1 MKGCWQ
7 LIQIEQV
14 SNIQSK
20 KVTEISLIAPT
31 IQLAQKTRKIIEQR
45 NEDIDVFVPLAKE
58 DALSDALRIAKNLV
72 DQGAKVLI
80 SRKGT
85 AIAINEA
92 KLNISVVAINSILSD
107 YIEPIE
113 IAKYEKGLIAFFSYD
128 DMTDDVRSLCSM
140 LNIKAKYY
148 TFKTDKDCEVV
159 VKQALRDGAIL
170 GIGGVM
176 TQKYSEI
183 FNLRHITI
191 ENSEVSISNSID
203 TAKQILQIQKEELKK
218 QNELKI
224 QLERYKAVLNFT
236 HDAIIAV
243 DEIGKVDVINPVAEQ
258 IAKVSPG
265 YAVGKNINQIIHNTK
280 MFSILNNKEKQLNQL
295 MDINGTL
302 VSTNRIPIIVDDK
315 IKGVVATFQDI
326 KVIQENEN
334 KIRRS
339 LHEKGLVAKYHF
351 YNIKGE
357 SKEIKN
363 SISIAKSYASSE
375 STILIQGETGT
386 GKELFAQSIHNESPR
401 KDGPF
406 VAINCASLSS
416 NLLESELFGYVEGA
430 FTGAS
435 KGGKTGLFEL
445 AHKGTIFLDE
455 IGEIP
460 IEIQAQLLR
469 VLQEKEIRRVG
480 SGVKTPVDVRVIAA
494 TNKDLIEEI
503 NAKTFREDL
512 YYRIS
517 VLNLFIP
524 PLRERGDD
532 TMMLSEFFFE
542 KYLGSSEAQYID
554 SFYEIM
560 NKVQD
565 HKWYGNIREL
575 QNFIERICVL
585 MKYHG
590 NSYNIEQLI
599 NDFLTKNERGN
610 KENIDHNDNGKK
622 TTIEEGKHKANNLN
636 QWEADKIMNAL
647 KNNDLSVQK
656 AADELGISRTTLW
669 RKMKSFNIKL

>member
-1 MKGCWQ
+1 M
-7 LIQIEQV
+7 IQIEQA
-14 SNIQSK
+14 STIQNK
-20 KVTEISLIAPT
+20 KVTEISFIAPT
-31 IQLAQKTRKIIEQR
+31 IQLAYNARKIIEQR
-45 NEDIDVFVPLAKE
+45 NDDIDVFVPLAKE
-58 DALSDALRIAKNLV
+58 DALSDALRIAENLV
-72 DQGAKVLI
+72 NQGAKVLI

-85 AIAINEA
+85 AIAINDS

-107 YIEPIE
+107 YIEPIK
-113 IAKYEKGLIAFFSYD
+113 IAQYEKGLIAFFSYGE
-128 DMTDDVRSLCSM
+128 MTDDVRSLCNL

-148 TFKTDKDCEVV
+148 TFRTDKDCETVV
-159 VKQALRDGAIL
+159 RQALNDGAAL

-176 TQKYSEI
+176 TQKYSELY
-183 FNLRHITI
+183 NLKHITI
-191 ENSEVSISNSID
+191 ENSEVSVSNAID

-224 QLERYKAVLNFT
+224 QLERYKAVLSFT

-243 DEIGKVDVINPVAEQ
+243 DEIGIVDVINPVAEQ

-265 YAVGKNINQIIHNTK
+265 YAVGKNINQIINNTK
-280 MFSILNNKEKQLNQL
+280 MFSSLNNREKQLNQL

-357 SKEIKN
+357 SKELKN
-363 SISIAKSYASSE
+363 TISIAKSYASSE

-386 GKELFAQSIHNESPR
+386 GKELFAQSIHNDSPR
-401 KDGPF
+401 KNGPF

-435 KGGKTGLFEL
+435 KGGKIGLFEL

-469 VLQEKEIRRVG
+469 VLQEKEIRKIG
-480 SGVKTPVDVRVIAA
+480 SGVKTPVDVRVITA
-494 TNKDLIEEI
+494 TNKDLIGEI

-524 PLRERGDD
+524 PLRERGEDI
-532 TMMLSEFFFE
+532 TILSKFFFE
-542 KYLGSSEAQYID
+542 KCIGEHELEYID
-554 SFYEIM
+554 GFYEIM
-560 NKVQD
+560 YKLKN

-590 NSYNIEQLI
+590 GSCNVEKLI
-599 NDFLTKNERGN
+599 NDFLTENDRRNADDFSGMDCIEKAVPEIESKNIN
-610 KENIDHNDNGKK
+610 LDN
-622 TTIEEGKHKANNLN
+622 
-636 QWEADKIMNAL
+636 WEAEKIINAL
-647 KNNDLSVQK
+647 KNNDLSIQNASK
-656 AADELGISRTTLW
+656 DLGISRTTLW
-669 RKMKSFNIKL
+669 RKMKNYNINI